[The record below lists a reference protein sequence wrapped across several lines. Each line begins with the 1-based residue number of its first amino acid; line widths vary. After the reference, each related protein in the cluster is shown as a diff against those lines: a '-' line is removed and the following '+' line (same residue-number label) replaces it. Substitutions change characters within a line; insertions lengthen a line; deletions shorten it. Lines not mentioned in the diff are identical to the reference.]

1 MTFNEKI
8 VMLGREIGLNV
19 QAKQRTGQ
27 ATWNA
32 AMLIDPTL
40 VEFTDT
46 ELDPYYNDAVL
57 PAFMAMLV
65 ERWKDEPSA

>member
-8 VMLGREIGLNV
+8 VMLGRNIGLNV

-32 AMLIDPTL
+32 ALTVDPTL
-40 VEFTDT
+40 VELTDT
-46 ELDPYYNDAVL
+46 EFDAYYDDARL
-57 PAFMAMLV
+57 HAFMSMLL
-65 ERWKDEPSA
+65 ERWKDEPNA